1 MARLTRLPSMR
12 RKGITVLENLHQLL
26 RDLGGQ
32 SDEPHGGG
40 LVLEGLGCTH
50 PDPCARVS
58 SCEPRT

>member
-1 MARLTRLPSMR
+1 MR

-32 SDEPHGGG
+32 SDKPHGGG

-58 SCEPRT
+58 SCEPCT